1 MTDTTTD
8 TTTDS
13 FEKIWEEAREDPT
26 LLSTIDVDSLLDKI
40 EDIHFL
46 ANKTVKDLSKDIF
59 DALSSIE
66 CCEDI
71 ENLCVRLSGYQCID
85 RLCDLRTG
93 RLVRWIKKPN
103 GKLTNGGVLVDVKIE
118 NKGVKL
124 LCKNNMN
131 RFFSIY
137 FDDCLVFQKLTM
149 EEQLI
154 LMASS
159 QVDENICTGE
169 DLETT
174 PRGVLYSNL

>member
-1 MTDTTTD
+1 M
-8 TTTDS
+8 
-13 FEKIWEEAREDPT
+13 
-26 LLSTIDVDSLLDKI
+26 
-40 EDIHFL
+40 
-46 ANKTVKDLSKDIF
+46 
-59 DALSSIE
+59 
-66 CCEDI
+66 
-71 ENLCVRLSGYQCID
+71 RLSGYQCID